1 MAYRGAY
8 FPVKGCIDGDL
19 CEQFFSLD
27 SSQQRSVA
35 DELDRTVSEVCKK
48 IEDMRYTRL
57 I

>member
-1 MAYRGAY
+1 MAYRSAY

-27 SSQQRSVA
+27 ASHQRSIA